1 MILKTYNC
9 NSFNVHTVKTDK
21 FKTCHMEIIFRKDI
35 LKEDM
40 SIYSFLCDIL
50 TDCSKKY
57 PQKKDVI
64 IRLEE
69 LYKSVLYGL
78 CSRLGNT
85 LFTSFVYEFIE
96 PTYINEDNYLEDVI
110 KFPFSMIQE
119 PFVIN
124 DEFDQK
130 TFNIIKKRFINE
142 IKSIEDDGYKLSLK
156 KLFETLEETSPTSHS
171 TFGSVS
177 DIEKIT
183 PASLYKVYKSFYKD
197 NICDIFIIGNL
208 DMDLVVTYI
217 KKYFKNRVINNKK
230 VELYVE
236 NKVKSKCLTVHDK
249 ANFVQTHVNVIYN
262 LVGLTK
268 FEKDIVFNLYNYIL
282 CSGGLTSKLYVD
294 IREKNSLCYS
304 IDSMYLKFDNL
315 FLIHLSLEDANKE
328 KAIKLIKKNIKEM
341 TLGEFSETDIENAKR
356 SIRMSLDLSL
366 DNIVAILNNCAFNY
380 FDDLPLLE
388 ERKKLIMDVT
398 KEDIV
403 NVAKKLK
410 INTAFMLS
418 GGEE

>member
-40 SIYSFLCDIL
+40 STYSFLCDIL

-69 LYKSVLYGL
+69 LYKAVLYGL

-96 PTYINEDNYLEDVI
+96 PTYINDDNYLEDVI

-119 PFVIN
+119 PLVTN
-124 DEFDQK
+124 EEFDQK
-130 TFNIIKKRFINE
+130 TFNIIKKRYINE

-156 KLFETLEETSPTSHS
+156 KLFNTLEDTSPTSYS
-171 TFGSVS
+171 TFGSVT
-177 DIEKIT
+177 DLEKIT

-208 DMDLVVTYI
+208 DMDLVVTHI

-230 VELYVE
+230 IDLFVE
-236 NKVKSKCLTVHDK
+236 NKVKNKCSVVHDK

-262 LVGLTK
+262 LVGFTK
-268 FEKDIVFNLYNYIL
+268 YERDIVFNLYNYIL
-282 CSGGLTSKLYVD
+282 CSGGLTSKLYLD

-315 FLIHLSLEDANKE
+315 FLLHLSLDDENKE
-328 KAIKLIKKNIKEM
+328 KAIKLIKKGVKEM
-341 TLGEFSETDIENAKR
+341 ALGDFTETDIENAKR

-388 ERKKLIMDVT
+388 ERKKLLMDVT

>member
-40 SIYSFLCDIL
+40 STYSFLCDIL

-64 IRLEE
+64 IRMEE
-69 LYKSVLYGL
+69 LYKAVLYGL

-96 PTYINEDNYLEDVI
+96 PTYINDDNYLEDVI

-119 PFVIN
+119 PLVTN
-124 DEFDQK
+124 EEFDQK
-130 TFNIIKKRFINE
+130 TFNIIKKRYINE

-171 TFGSVS
+171 TFGSIT

-183 PASLYKVYKSFYKD
+183 PASLYKVYKNFYKD

-208 DMDLVVTYI
+208 DMDLVVTHI

-230 VELYVE
+230 IDLFVE
-236 NKVKSKCLTVHDK
+236 NKVKNKCSVVHDK

-262 LVGLTK
+262 LVGFTK
-268 FEKDIVFNLYNYIL
+268 YERDIVFNLYNYIL
-282 CSGGLTSKLYVD
+282 CSGGLTSKLYLD

-304 IDSMYLKFDNL
+304 IDSIYLKFDNL
-315 FLIHLSLEDANKE
+315 FLLHLSLDDENKE
-328 KAIKLIKKNIKEM
+328 KAIKLIKKGVKEM
-341 TLGEFSETDIENAKR
+341 ALGDFTETDIENAKR

-388 ERKKLIMDVT
+388 ERKKLLMDVT